1 MNEANVD
8 RSEKIHSVQLGLN
21 KQESRWK
28 HVKQVINETKHT
40 LQDQRAR

>member
-8 RSEKIHSVQLGLN
+8 KSGKIHNEQLGLN

-28 HVKQVINETKHT
+28 DFKQVIN
-40 LQDQRAR
+40 